1 MPWWGWMLLG
11 GGAVGLVTLG
21 LWLLLRRKAAPA
33 VDRAGLIDSER
44 TRLEAEAAAEKR
56 GREAAEKVARE
67 LEAEI
72 RAIAEWKKT
81 RLEALD
87 ADKAQKYRD
96 MAGDPDALLR
106 RLDEI
111 LGPGGAP
118 GRGDPTPRG

>member
-11 GGAVGLVTLG
+11 GGLVGAVALV
-21 LWLLLRRKAAPA
+21 LWLLLRKKAEPA

-44 TRLEAEAAAEKR
+44 TRLEAERDAEKR

-67 LEAEI
+67 LEVQV
-72 RAIAEWKKT
+72 RAIADWKKQ

-87 ADKAQKYRD
+87 AEKAQKYRD
-96 MAGDPDALLR
+96 MAGDPDAILR

-111 LGPGGAP
+111 LGGA
-118 GRGDPTPRG
+118 RGDPTKPG